1 MSSFEALRSRLN
13 ANLLKVWKFGANFGS
28 SHKIDSLEDEGAD
41 ERAGWDGSGSR
52 VKAKILG
59 FEILER
65 DKKLTVNFVTSFVF
79 YKLVFY

>member
-65 DKKLTVNFVTSFVF
+65 DKKLTVNFVSFF
-79 YKLVFY
+79 TNLFF